1 MPLEGSDDSNSET
14 LILHHSKSETFI
26 QTCKDV
32 ANLCRCNRCSA
43 ATVAN
48 LRRCNRCSAAAA
60 IGVDAEE
67 SSNSM
72 PQEWYFSLFGQK
84 KLQQIKKLR
93 L

>member
-43 ATVAN
+43 ATVAIVVP
-48 LRRCNRCSAAAA
+48 LPPQL
-60 IGVDAEE
+60 E
-67 SSNSM
+67 SM
-72 PQEWYFSLFGQK
+72 EKKAVTACPQEWYFSLFGQK